1 MKKKKLVS
9 IVLSLVMVCSSFA
22 GLTAFADE
30 TSQSA
35 NSKTALSVGGVL
47 PPDES
52 LLTGTI
58 GECTWSFEKNSNIMK
73 ISGNGSMEQYNSFLD
88 IPWYSWNENIEKVV
102 IEEGVTVIC
111 HWAFYECK
119 NLKAVS
125 IPDSVIEIGHGA
137 FRECESLTQVSISKN
152 VSRIWATAFA
162 GCKKLEKIEVDENNI
177 CYSSINGDLYER
189 WYQMELM
196 QYALGKS
203 DTEFTIPDNVERI
216 DMYAFAS
223 SDNLVTVK
231 IPNSVKEID
240 FNAFEKCTNLT
251 EITIP
256 GTVEEIH
263 GFTFNGCKKLTK
275 VVYGNGIKEIEGGAF
290 YNCEGLTA
298 FTIPNTVTEIG
309 NHAFYGCKNIKK
321 ITIPKSV
328 TEIGEHALGYYFAYY
343 DNASHDDK
351 VEDFVIYGYL
361 GTAGEKYALDNG
373 FKFVSIGDARK
384 VQKITGVKSQYVT
397 SAGKSFS
404 LNAKANTKLT
414 YSSSNKN
421 VAAVYSSGRVAVKG
435 VGSAVITIKAPE
447 NRLYKSACAKIKIIS
462 APKDFSSKEVS
473 KVKKTG
479 TKAKL
484 SWKKLAGA
492 NGYTVQYATSKTFK
506 KAKNVKVSKTTAT
519 ITGLKKG
526 NTYYARINAY
536 AKISGKKYTNKW
548 YTVKFKM

>member
-1 MKKKKLVS
+1 MKKFVSVILSILV
-9 IVLSLVMVCSSFA
+9 ICSSFA

-30 TSQSA
+30 TSDRV
-35 NSKTALSVGGVL
+35 NSKTAISVGDVL
-47 PPDES
+47 PSDES

-58 GECTWSFEKNSNIMK
+58 GECTWSFEKGSNIMF
-73 ISGNGSMEQYNSFLD
+73 ISGNGSMEQYNVYTE
-88 IPWYSWNENIEKVV
+88 IPWYSWRENIEKVV

-111 HWAFYECK
+111 HWAFDGCK
-119 NLKAVS
+119 NIKAVS
-125 IPDSVIEIGHGA
+125 IPDSVISIGFGA

-152 VSRIWATAFA
+152 VSRIWPTAFA
-162 GCKKLEKIEVDENNI
+162 GCKKLEKIEVDENNV
-177 CYSSINGDLYER
+177 CYSSINGDLYEI

-196 QYALGKS
+196 QYALGKP
-203 DTEFTIPDNVERI
+203 DTEFTVPDGVVKI
-216 DMYAFAS
+216 GSYAFAY

-240 FNAFEKCTNLT
+240 YQIFEKCTNLT

-256 GTVEEIH
+256 GTVEVIH
-263 GFTFNGCKKLTK
+263 GYTFNCSKKLTK
-275 VVYGNGIKEIEGGAF
+275 VVYGNGIKKIEPGAF
-290 YNCEGLTA
+290 YGCEGLTE
-298 FTIPNTVTEIG
+298 FTIPNTAEEIG
-309 NHAFYGCKNIKK
+309 RLAFYSCKNIKK

-328 TEIGEHALGYYFAYY
+328 TEIGDYALGYYFAFY
-343 DNASHDDK
+343 DDTSHDDK

-384 VQKITGVKSQYVT
+384 TQKITGIKSQYLA

-404 LNAKANTKLT
+404 LNSKANTKLT
-414 YSSSNKN
+414 YTSSNKI
-421 VAAVYSSGRVAVKG
+421 VAVVYSSGRVAVKG

-447 NRLYKSACAKIKIIS
+447 NRLYKSAVAKVKVFC

-492 NGYTVQYATSKTFK
+492 TGYTVQYATNKAFK

-526 NTYYARINAY
+526 KTYYARINAY
-536 AKISGKKYTNKW
+536 AKISGKKYSNKW

>member
-1 MKKKKLVS
+1 MKKLVS
-9 IVLSLVMVCSSFA
+9 IILSILVICSSFA

-30 TSQSA
+30 TSDRV
-35 NSKTALSVGGVL
+35 NSKNALSVGGEL
-47 PPDES
+47 PTDES
-52 LLTGTI
+52 QLSGTI
-58 GECTWSFEKNSNIMK
+58 GECTWSFEKGSNIMF
-73 ISGNGSMEQYNSFLD
+73 ISGNGSMEQYNSYLD
-88 IPWYSWNENIEKVV
+88 IPWYRWNENIEKVV

-111 HWAFYECK
+111 RWAFHECK

-125 IPDSVIEIGHGA
+125 IADSVISIGFGA
-137 FRECESLTQVSISKN
+137 FSDCESLKQVSISKN
-152 VSRIWATAFA
+152 VSKIGATAFA
-162 GCKKLEKIEVDENNI
+162 GCKKLEKIEVDENNV
-177 CYSSINGDLYER
+177 CYSSINGDLYDD

-196 QYALGKS
+196 QYALGKPE
-203 DTEFTIPDNVERI
+203 TEFTIPDGVERI
-216 DMYAFAS
+216 DMYAFAG

-231 IPNSVKEID
+231 VPKSVKEIEG
-240 FNAFEKCTNLT
+240 NAFEECTNLT

-256 GTVEEIH
+256 DTVEEID
-263 GFTFNGCKKLTK
+263 GFTFIGCNKLTK
-275 VVYGNGIKEIEGGAF
+275 VVYGNGIKEIGAGTF
-290 YNCEGLTA
+290 YDCEGLTE
-298 FTIPNTVTEIG
+298 FTIPNTVTKID
-309 NHAFYGCKNIKK
+309 NHAFYGCKNMKK
-321 ITIPKSV
+321 ITIPKGV

-343 DNASHDDK
+343 DDASHDDK

-384 VQKITGVKSQYVT
+384 TPKITGIKSQYLA
-397 SAGKSFS
+397 SAGKSFN
-404 LNAKANTKLT
+404 LNAKANTKLSYT
-414 YSSSNKN
+414 SSNKK
-421 VAAVYSSGRVAVKG
+421 VAVVYSSGRVAVKG
-435 VGSAVITIKAPE
+435 VGSAVITIKAHE
-447 NRLYKSACAKIKIIS
+447 NRLYKSAVAKVKVFC

-492 NGYTVQYATSKTFK
+492 TGYTVQYATNKTFK

-526 NTYYARINAY
+526 KTYYARINAY
-536 AKISGKKYTNKW
+536 AKISGKKYSNKW

>member
-1 MKKKKLVS
+1 MKKLVS
-9 IVLSLVMVCSSFA
+9 VILSILVICSSFA

-30 TSQSA
+30 TSDRV
-35 NSKTALSVGGVL
+35 NSKNALSVGGEL
-47 PPDES
+47 PTDES
-52 LLTGTI
+52 QLSGTI
-58 GECTWSFEKNSNIMK
+58 GECTWSFEKGSNIMF
-73 ISGNGSMEQYNSFLD
+73 ISGNGSMEQYDSYLD
-88 IPWYSWNENIEKVV
+88 IPWYRWNDNIEKVV

-111 HWAFYECK
+111 RWAFNECK

-125 IPDSVIEIGHGA
+125 IADSVISIGFGA
-137 FRECESLTQVSISKN
+137 FCDCESLTQVSISKN
-152 VSRIWATAFA
+152 VSKIGATAFA
-162 GCKKLEKIEVDENNI
+162 GCKKLEKIEVDENNV
-177 CYSSINGDLYER
+177 CYSSINGDLYDD

-196 QYALGKS
+196 QYALGKP
-203 DTEFTIPDNVERI
+203 DTEFTIPDGVERI
-216 DMYAFAS
+216 DMDAFAG

-231 IPNSVKEID
+231 IPKSVKEIAS
-240 FNAFEKCTNLT
+240 NAFEECTNLT

-256 GTVEEIH
+256 GTVEEID
-263 GFTFNGCKKLTK
+263 GFTFSGCNKLTK

-290 YNCEGLTA
+290 YNCEGLTE
-298 FTIPNTVTEIG
+298 FTIPNTVTKID
-309 NHAFYGCKNIKK
+309 NKAFYGCKNMKK
-321 ITIPKSV
+321 ITIPKGV

-343 DNASHDDK
+343 DDASHDDK
-351 VEDFVIYGYL
+351 VEDFVIYGYK

-384 VQKITGVKSQYVT
+384 TPKITGIKSQYLA
-397 SAGKSFS
+397 SAGKSFN
-404 LNAKANTKLT
+404 LNAKANTKLSYT
-414 YSSSNKN
+414 SSNKK
-421 VAAVYSSGRVAVKG
+421 VAVVYSSGRVAVKG
-435 VGSAVITIKAPE
+435 VGSAVITIKAHE
-447 NRLYKSACAKIKIIS
+447 SRLYKSAVAKVKVFC

-492 NGYTVQYATSKTFK
+492 TGYTVQYATNKTFR

-526 NTYYARINAY
+526 KTYYARINAY
-536 AKISGKKYTNKW
+536 AKISGKKYSNKW

>member
-1 MKKKKLVS
+1 MKKFVSVILSILV
-9 IVLSLVMVCSSFA
+9 ICSSFA

-30 TSQSA
+30 TSERV
-35 NSKTALSVGGVL
+35 NSKTAISVGDVL

-58 GECTWSFEKNSNIMK
+58 GECTWSFEKGSNIMF
-73 ISGNGSMEQYNSFLD
+73 ISGNGSMEQYNSISD
-88 IPWYSWNENIEKVV
+88 IPWYSWRENIEKVV

-111 HWAFYECK
+111 RWAFDECK
-119 NLKAVS
+119 NIKEIS
-125 IPDSVIEIGHGA
+125 IADSVKEIGHGA
-137 FRECESLTQVSISKN
+137 FSECESLTQVSISKN
-152 VSRIWATAFA
+152 VSRIGATAFA
-162 GCKKLEKIEVDENNI
+162 GCKKLEKIEVDENNV
-177 CYSSINGDLYER
+177 CYSSINGDLYGH

-196 QYALGKS
+196 QYALGKP
-203 DTEFTIPDNVERI
+203 DTEFTVPDGVESI
-216 DMYAFAS
+216 DMYAFAY

-231 IPNSVKEID
+231 IPKSVKEID
-240 FNAFEKCTNLT
+240 YQIFEKCTNLT

-263 GFTFNGCKKLTK
+263 GYTFNFSKKLTK
-275 VVYGNGIKEIEGGAF
+275 VVYGNGIKEIEPGAF
-290 YNCEGLTA
+290 YGCEGLTE
-298 FTIPNTVTEIG
+298 FTIPNTVTKIE
-309 NHAFYGCKNIKK
+309 NHAFYSCKNIKK

-328 TEIGEHALGYYFAYY
+328 TEIGDYALGYYFAYY
-343 DNASHDDK
+343 DDASHDDK

-384 VQKITGVKSQYVT
+384 TPKITGIKSQYLA

-404 LNAKANTKLT
+404 LNAKAKTKLSYT
-414 YSSSNKN
+414 SSNKK
-421 VAAVYSSGRVAVKG
+421 VAVVYSSGRVAVKG

-447 NRLYKSACAKIKIIS
+447 NRLYKSVVAKVKVFC

-492 NGYTVQYATSKTFK
+492 TGYTVQYATNKAFK

-526 NTYYARINAY
+526 KTYYARINAY
-536 AKISGKKYTNKW
+536 AKISGKKYSNKW

>member
-1 MKKKKLVS
+1 MKKFVSVILSILV
-9 IVLSLVMVCSSFA
+9 ICSSFA

-30 TSQSA
+30 TSDRA
-35 NSKTALSVGGVL
+35 NSKTAISVGDVL
-47 PPDES
+47 PSDES

-58 GECTWSFEKNSNIMK
+58 GECTWSFEKDSKIMK
-73 ISGNGSMEQYNSFLD
+73 ISGNGSMEQYD
-88 IPWYSWNENIEKVV
+88 IYTELPWYSWRENIEKVV

-111 HWAFYECK
+111 DWAFHECK

-125 IPDSVIEIGHGA
+125 IADSVISIGFGA

-152 VSRIWATAFA
+152 VFRIWSTAFA
-162 GCKKLEKIEVDENNI
+162 GCKKLEKFEVDENNKY
-177 CYSSINGDLYER
+177 YSSINGDLYDYSYR
-189 WYQMELM
+189 QTTLF
-196 QYALGKS
+196 QYALGKP
-203 DTEFTIPDNVERI
+203 DTEFTIPDNVEKI
-216 DMYAFAS
+216 DMYAFAGS
-223 SDNLVTVK
+223 ENLVTVK
-231 IPNSVKEID
+231 VPNSVKFIEV
-240 FNAFEKCTNLT
+240 NAFEECTNLT
-251 EITIP
+251 EINIP
-256 GTVEEIH
+256 GTVEKIQI
-263 GFTFNGCKKLTK
+263 FIFNGCKKLNK
-275 VVYGNGIKEIEGGAF
+275 VVYGNGIKEIDTGTF
-290 YNCEGLTA
+290 YDCEGLTE
-298 FTIPNTVTEIG
+298 FTIPNTVTKIDRK
-309 NHAFYGCKNIKK
+309 AFYSCKNMKK

-328 TEIGEHALGYYFAYY
+328 TEIGDYALGYYFAYY

-351 VEDFVIYGYL
+351 VEDFVIYGYK

-384 VQKITGVKSQYVT
+384 TPKITGIKSQYLA

-404 LNAKANTKLT
+404 LNAKANTKLSYT
-414 YSSSNKN
+414 SSNKN
-421 VAAVYSSGRVAVKG
+421 VAVVYSSGRVAVKG

-447 NRLYKSACAKIKIIS
+447 SRLYKSAVAKVKVFC

-492 NGYTVQYATSKTFK
+492 TGYKVQYATNKAFK

-526 NTYYARINAY
+526 KTYYARINAY
-536 AKISGKKYTNKW
+536 AKISGKKYSNKW